1 MRRSGVAGG
10 AGPHR
15 ALVVVRGRCFPR
27 PGGCLRQCQKAR
39 EALSCRT
46 RRPPAKPPGS
56 AGAGRQAA
64 SPSQSKRLRL
74 GFHKL
79 SLPCLFRVLPVIRE
93 KSQEELKQP
102 RPPAQ
107 PRLHLPACVP
117 QPSGTV
123 CPRDLPA
130 LRHVSG
136 SGPGQKRRQE
146 LPTVPALPPCPSPRR
161 LTPPV
166 WCVPALQGTG
176 SLRTERAEKRLR
188 LLMASKRQEVE
199 ADVWRQYHASRAG
212 RNTERGQVWHALP
225 SPQEKGISPSRSP
238 GGEQGRSPGTG
249 TAAVLW
255 PAGQAGAFCLPAALH
270 VALQEELSLR
280 PQAEACSRLWHGRS
294 VVCPYLST
302 RAQHHRPEDCASH
315 APGLKPWEQP
325 QQVVAGL

>member
-1 MRRSGVAGG
+1 MAGG
-10 AGPHR
+10 AGAHG

-27 PGGCLRQCQKAR
+27 PGGCLRRCRKAP

-46 RRPPAKPPGS
+46 RGPPAEPLGG
-56 AGAGRQAA
+56 AGAGQQAA
-64 SPSQSKRLRL
+64 SPSRSKRLRL
-74 GFHKL
+74 GSHKL

-107 PRLHLPACVP
+107 PRLQLPACVP

-136 SGPGQKRRQE
+136 SGPGQERRQE

-166 WCVPALQGTG
+166 WCVPGLQGTG

-188 LLMASKRQEVE
+188 LLMASKRREVE

-225 SPQEKGISPSRSP
+225 APRKRAFPLPAPREGSREGLP
-238 GGEQGRSPGTG
+238 ARARQ
-249 TAAVLW
+249 LW
-255 PAGQAGAFCLPAALH
+255 PAGQAGAFCLPAAL
-270 VALQEELSLR
+270 LSLR
-280 PQAEACSRLWHGRS
+280 PEAEACGRLWHGRS
-294 VVCPYLST
+294 VACPYLPA
-302 RAQHHRPEDCASH
+302 RAQHHRPED
-315 APGLKPWEQP
+315 
-325 QQVVAGL
+325 